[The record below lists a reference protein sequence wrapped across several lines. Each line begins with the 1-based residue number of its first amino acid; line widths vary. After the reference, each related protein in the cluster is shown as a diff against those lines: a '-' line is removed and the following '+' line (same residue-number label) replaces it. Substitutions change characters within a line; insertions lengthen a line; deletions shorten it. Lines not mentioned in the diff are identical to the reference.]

1 MNASAY
7 HQGYNTTAYHPSS
20 YLEINPVE
28 TNFCAR
34 NSQTFLLEG
43 AHHGKTLNCKVFD
56 RKYAFHWATQCK
68 ANTSFSTEL
77 AQLSHKVE
85 YYHVLSRAP
94 YTWAKHAA
102 HHTQADFF
110 LIDPSLDH
118 RAPPN
123 GLQDHRSWRRH
134 FQHQSRPLLGSL
146 PWNFTFPSRHWVFVF
161 TTGPTILS
169 RAPHISGSP
178 EKKRINEARNKIP
191 KPLTFSLPPF
201 TETDCGLDQYRTIAA
216 TSHSS
221 AEGSFILDAL
231 VSETIRIN

>member
-1 MNASAY
+1 MHFIEQHNAR
-7 HQGYNTTAYHPSS
+7 P
-20 YLEINPVE
+20 
-28 TNFCAR
+28 
-34 NSQTFLLEG
+34 
-43 AHHGKTLNCKVFD
+43 
-56 RKYAFHWATQCK
+56 
-68 ANTSFSTEL
+68 TSFSTEL
-77 AQLSHKVE
+77 EQLSHKVE

-118 RAPPN
+118 RAPLT
-123 GLQDHRSWRRH
+123 GLQGHRSWRRH
-134 FQHQSRPLLGSL
+134 FQHQSRPLLESL
-146 PWNFTFPSRHWVFVF
+146 PWNFTFPSRHWVFVL

-201 TETDCGLDQYRTIAA
+201 TETDSGLDQYWTIAA